1 MVDLWWL
8 LIPVALLPVA
18 ALSGWLAARRSQ
30 NVGPSVSTGGLRSN
44 YFRGI
49 NYLLNE
55 QPDKAIEAFIRV
67 LEVDSETVETHL
79 ALGNLYRRRG
89 EVDRA
94 IRIHQNIIA
103 RPTLRADQ
111 RNEALL
117 ELGNDYMRAGLL
129 DRAENLFRELCDT
142 DGYTVPALRQIIDLY
157 QQEKDWD
164 QAIVCARRLAGVSG
178 EPLGRVIAHYYCEQ
192 AGTCAAEWTARE
204 GLTNHPTSARE

>member
-18 ALSGWLAARRSQ
+18 ALSGWFVARKSAGLDSAISSADIRSD
-30 NVGPSVSTGGLRSN
+30 

-94 IRIHQNIIA
+94 IRIHQNLIQFA
-103 RPTLRADQ
+103 P
-111 RNEALL
+111 
-117 ELGNDYMRAGLL
+117 GNRIDH
-129 DRAENLFRELCDT
+129 FRW
-142 DGYTVPALRQIIDLY
+142 PAS
-157 QQEKDWD
+157 
-164 QAIVCARRLAGVSG
+164 V
-178 EPLGRVIAHYYCEQ
+178 
-192 AGTCAAEWTARE
+192 
-204 GLTNHPTSARE
+204 